1 MSSNYTGAGTPLSV
15 QADFIFGASQS
26 LMTHPQF
33 FIHLDDIV
41 NYLQLS
47 DKGWACFLHVRRD
60 SHDSLL
66 LKEIHPELFKVP
78 NDLISKVDA
87 LRSGEKWSHYSRSGV
102 LERFS
107 SRHNERF
114 CSYEQI
120 LTVIEHAHAGKLL
133 YVQIPGPEHR
143 PPSYSSTTSS
153 ARDSLPPYSGSEKS
167 ARTSTSSAYI
177 SDWPAPDQSRIVS
190 RSSVPWEADYVAN
203 PVTPSPAA
211 QRARKIV
218 ELRKCPGCD
227 KTYEKY
233 GNLVRHLKVVHPEHP
248 ETQKYNLGGSND
260 LPTNHSGMDLNNTD
274 LMPPPSSA
282 LSALKSAQKGTGLE
296 AAEKPLPPDP
306 PKDSSKRP
314 FPDSPTSQFGPRA
327 ATEPATEAESEPYG
341 TSLLTSPFVEDTWSN
356 SFHEGICQNI
366 LGILSN
372 HDFDNI
378 GLDMEGFE

>member
-1 MSSNYTGAGTPLSV
+1 MSSNYTGAGTPLSA
-15 QADFIFGASQS
+15 QADFILGASQS

-87 LRSGEKWSHYSRSGV
+87 LRSGEKWTHYSRRGV

-107 SRHNERF
+107 SRHNQRF

-120 LTVIEHAHAGKLL
+120 LTVLEHAHAGKLL

-153 ARDSLPPYSGSEKS
+153 TRDSLPPYSGSEAS
-167 ARTSTSSAYI
+167 ARTSITSASI

-203 PVTPSPAA
+203 PVNPSPAA
-211 QRARKIV
+211 QRARKMV
-218 ELRKCPGCD
+218 ELRKCPGCE
-227 KTYEKY
+227 KTYGKY

-248 ETQKYNLGGSND
+248 ETQKHNSRGFND
-260 LPTNHSGMDLNNTD
+260 LPIKDSSIDLNKTD
-274 LMPPPSSA
+274 SMPPPSSA
-282 LSALKSAQKGTGLE
+282 LSAPKSAQKGMQAFGLE
-296 AAEKPLPPDP
+296 ASEKPLPPDP
-306 PKDSSKRP
+306 PKDSTKRP
-314 FPDSPTSQFGPRA
+314 LPNSPTSQFGPRA
-327 ATEPATEAESEPYG
+327 ATEPTIEAESEPC
-341 TSLLTSPFVEDTWSN
+341 STSPLVDDTWPDP
-356 SFHEGICQNI
+356 FDEGIFQDI
-366 LGILSN
+366 LGFLPN
-372 HDFDNI
+372 HDVNDI
-378 GLDMEGFE
+378 GQYMEVVG